1 MAKEFNNI
9 REQSKRYKT
18 VQGCMQCVNVE
29 TLRQEHKKQEKQK
42 AVGVDGITKEKYG
55 KNLEENLLRLIEE
68 MKSFSYKP
76 KPVRRAYIP
85 KHDGKERPLG
95 IPSYEDK
102 LVQGV
107 MRRILDEV
115 YESRFMEFSYG
126 FRKNRRAHQAVSR
139 INLLMMRKKLNYV
152 VDADIKGFF
161 DNVNHEWLIKF
172 LKNDIEDKRFIRYI
186 KRFLIAGIMKDGK
199 LIESDR
205 GTPQGGLISPI
216 LANVYLHYVLDLW
229 FEKRIKKNYKGQVE
243 MVRYADD
250 FVCMFQYENEARRF
264 YQELK
269 ERLAKFDLELAE
281 GKSKIIPFGRFAQ
294 TNHNSKETFDFLGF
308 TFINGKTRTNKYR
321 LVIQTSKK
329 KLKQKK
335 QNVKEWLKT
344 QIGIN
349 VLDIIKRLNRKIIG
363 HYNYYGISG
372 NYNGINKF
380 YRFVITAVYHRLTR
394 RSQRSYLNWNR
405 YYKLLEKHPIIKPRL
420 CVNIWQSKNI

>member
-1 MAKEFNNI
+1 MTKEFNNI
-9 REQSKRYKT
+9 REQSKRFKT
-18 VQGCMQCVNVE
+18 VEGCMHCVNME
-29 TLRQEHKKQEKQK
+29 RLKEEHKAQDFRK
-42 AVGVDGITKEKYG
+42 AVGVDGVTKETYG
-55 KNLEENLLRLIEE
+55 NDLENNLKRLVGD

-85 KHDGKERPLG
+85 KTDGKERALG

-107 MRRILDEV
+107 MRRVLDEV
-115 YESRFMEFSYG
+115 YESRFMDFSYG
-126 FRKNRRAHQAVSR
+126 FRRNKRAHQAVSR
-139 INLLMMRKKLNYV
+139 INNLMMRKKLNYV

-172 LKNDIEDKRFIRYI
+172 LENDIEDKRFIRYI
-186 KRFLIAGIMKDGK
+186 KRFLIAGVMKDGQY
-199 LIESDR
+199 IESDK

-229 FEKRIKKNYKGQVE
+229 FEKRIKKNYRGQAE

-250 FVCMFQYENEARRF
+250 FVCMFEYEKEARRF
-264 YQELK
+264 YRELK

-294 TNHNSKETFDFLGF
+294 ANYNSKETFDFLGF
-308 TFINGKTRTNKYR
+308 TFINGETRTNKYR

-335 QNVKEWLKT
+335 ENVKEWLKT
-344 QIGIN
+344 QTGEN
-349 VLDIIKRLNRKIIG
+349 VLDIIKRLNKKIIG

-372 NYNGINKF
+372 NFKGLNKF
-380 YRFVITAVYHRLTR
+380 YFFIRTALYNMLTR
-394 RSQRSYLNWNR
+394 RSQRSYLNWER
-405 YYKLLEKHPIIKPRL
+405 YFKLLEKHPIVKPRL
-420 CVNIWQSKNI
+420 YVNIW